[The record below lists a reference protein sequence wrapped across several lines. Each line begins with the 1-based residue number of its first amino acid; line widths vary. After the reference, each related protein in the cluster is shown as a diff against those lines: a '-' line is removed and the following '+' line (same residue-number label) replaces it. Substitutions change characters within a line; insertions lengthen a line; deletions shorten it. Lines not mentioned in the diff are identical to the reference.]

1 MDMELKEKFLAGWAK
16 YFPGAELPVAFWYSD
31 EEPGGDYVA
40 PPPGHQCMIG
50 VLARAFRGETLRF
63 DAASFGCQG
72 GRRFCGFPVEP
83 RPGFEYFL
91 SYGIPGKLEGE
102 RYKKTPELVKEMF
115 GKVPMVKAPARY
127 LVFRRFDKLAA
138 GDRPDA
144 VVFFSP
150 VEVLSGL
157 FTLANF
163 DEAEPNGVFSP
174 FSAGCGTIVQYPYL
188 EKSAARPR
196 AVLGNFDV
204 SSRPF
209 MPKGALSFAV
219 PMPKFE
225 RMVDGMDE
233 SFLITK
239 AWERVR
245 ARL

>member
-1 MDMELKEKFLAGWAK
+1 
-16 YFPGAELPVAFWYSD
+16 
-31 EEPGGDYVA
+31 
-40 PPPGHQCMIG
+40 
-50 VLARAFRGETLRF
+50 
-63 DAASFGCQG
+63 
-72 GRRFCGFPVEP
+72 
-83 RPGFEYFL
+83 
-91 SYGIPGKLEGE
+91 
-102 RYKKTPELVKEMF
+102 MF
-115 GKVPMVKAPARY
+115 SKVPMVKAPARY
-127 LVFRRFDKLAA
+127 LVFRRFDALTAA
-138 GDRPDA
+138 DKPDA

-163 DEAEPNGVFSP
+163 EETEPNGVFSP

-209 MPKGALSFAV
+209 MPKGTLSFAV

-225 RMVDGMDE
+225 RMVRDMDE

-239 AWERVR
+239 AWDKVR
-245 ARL
+245 ARLV

>member
-1 MDMELKEKFLAGWAK
+1 MDVKLKEKFLAGWAS
-16 YFPGAELPVAFWYSD
+16 YFPGAELPAAFWYSD
-31 EEPGGDYVA
+31 DEPGGEYVA
-40 PPPGHQCMIG
+40 PPPGHQCLIG

-72 GRRFCGFPVEP
+72 GRRFCGFPGEI
-83 RPGFEYFL
+83 RAGFDHFL

-102 RYKKTPELVKEMF
+102 RYKKTPGLVKEMF
-115 GKVPMVKAPARY
+115 SRVPMVKAPAKY
-127 LVFRRFDKLAA
+127 LVFRRFDKLEAA
-138 GDRPDA
+138 DEPDA
-144 VVFFSP
+144 VVFFAP

-163 DEAEPNGVFSP
+163 DEPEPNGVFCP
-174 FSAGCGTIVQYPYL
+174 FSAGCGTVVQYPYL

-209 MPKGALSFAV
+209 MPKGTLSFAV

-225 RMVDGMDE
+225 RMVRDMDE
-233 SFLITK
+233 SFLITRT
-239 AWERVR
+239 WERAR
-245 ARL
+245 ARF

>member
-1 MDMELKEKFLAGWAK
+1 MGLKEKFIAGWEK
-16 YFPGAELPVAFWYSD
+16 YFPGAGLPVAFWYTD
-31 EEPGGDYVA
+31 QEPGGEYVA

-63 DAASFGCQG
+63 DTASFGCAG
-72 GRRFCGFPVEP
+72 GRRFCGFPGEV
-83 RPGFEYFL
+83 RAGFEQFL
-91 SYGIPGKLEGE
+91 SSGIPGKLEGE
-102 RYKKTPELVKEMF
+102 RYKKTPEMVAEMF
-115 GKVPMVKAPARY
+115 SKVPKLTAPAKY

-138 GDRPDA
+138 ADEPDA
-144 VVFFSP
+144 VVFFAP

-163 DEAEPNGVFSP
+163 DEAEANGVFCP
-174 FSAGCGTIVQYPYL
+174 FSAGCGTIVQYPYI

-209 MPKGALSFAV
+209 MPKGTLSFAV
-219 PMPKFE
+219 PMPKFA
-225 RMVDGMDE
+225 RMVNNMDE

-239 AWERVR
+239 AWENVR
-245 ARL
+245 ARM